1 MIAVDKIEGGSVIVA
16 HKHPNIVL
24 GSIFSQT
31 NDTPQT
37 IATAETRVA
46 KTLDGES
53 TFKGY
58 DAETGWM
65 VNFRAKLD
73 ASMATSIVNIPNMAY
88 LGQST
93 QVPFANVPTVLTQ
106 LKSFDVSYRQ
116 VLEQFGGNESAAL
129 QAMAAQ
135 MSQQMGTEVTTEMVA
150 GLLASCPS
158 QETIDV
164 V

>member
-1 MIAVDKIEGGSVIVA
+1 MIHVDKIEGETIAVTTL
-16 HKHPNIVL
+16 HPNVVL

-31 NDTPQT
+31 NDTLQT

-53 TFKGY
+53 AFKGY

-135 MSQQMGTEVTTEMVA
+135 MSQQMGAEVTTEMVA